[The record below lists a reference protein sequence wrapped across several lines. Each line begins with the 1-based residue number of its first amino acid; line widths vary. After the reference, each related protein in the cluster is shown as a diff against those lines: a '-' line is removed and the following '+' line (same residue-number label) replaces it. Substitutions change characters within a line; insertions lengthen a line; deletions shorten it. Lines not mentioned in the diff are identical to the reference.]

1 MNGRISRRTGI
12 FLTLLLCLAVNAAHA
27 EPVAFQWLSVP
38 QGARDVEAVRAF
50 GPDQWQTV
58 PAGQTLNR
66 GFSDDEFWLQVRVP
80 AQPANRVL
88 EVGYPLLDEVSVYW
102 ELDGRIIESHHTGDT
117 RPFDSRPIV
126 HRNFV
131 FLVPSNTE
139 PVTAWI
145 RVQTQ
150 GSVQVP
156 VAVTPSA
163 EFLANEQIS
172 YGWQTMFLGIVVALA
187 LYNLFLFLIVRHQTY
202 LWYVLTV
209 VCSGA
214 VQLNFNGLLFQWF
227 WPDVPWINR
236 YFTVPVVSA
245 ALIAAIVFTMKFLL
259 VKSYS
264 RWGYRVL
271 QTLLAVNLLGLIYGF
286 VGSYQVG
293 IIWISSLA
301 AFATP
306 VAWLIGINVWRRG
319 QILGGFYVLA
329 WTPLLLGHLVLAVSK
344 LGWIP
349 RSPFTELAP
358 QAGVAVE
365 VILLSFALAYRINME
380 RRRRQ
385 QAQEHALDIQRQAN
399 LTLESRVRERTE
411 ELEQAN
417 EQLRAI
423 SLTDGLTHVA
433 NRRRFDEKLE
443 TEWNRALRH
452 EHELSLILLDIDHF
466 KQVNDRFGHLVGD
479 DCLVALASILSDEV
493 QRSGDLV
500 ARYGGEEFAILL
512 PATDV
517 AGAQQVAERM
527 RLSVAR
533 TPVNSGEHMS
543 PVSLTISL
551 GVATLTPNR
560 QSDCQELIRRAD
572 EALYAAKADGRN
584 RVVVWHPKAVAPTT
598 G

>member
-12 FLTLLLCLAVNAAHA
+12 FLTLLLCLAFNAAHA
-27 EPVAFQWLSVP
+27 EPVSFQWLSVP
-38 QGARDVEAVRAF
+38 QGARDVEAVRAI

-66 GFSDDEFWLQVRVP
+66 GFSDDEFWLQVPVP

-202 LWYVLTV
+202 LWYVLAV
-209 VCSGA
+209 IFSGA

-227 WPDVPWINR
+227 WPDLP
-236 YFTVPVVSA
+236 
-245 ALIAAIVFTMKFLL
+245 
-259 VKSYS
+259 
-264 RWGYRVL
+264 
-271 QTLLAVNLLGLIYGF
+271 
-286 VGSYQVG
+286 
-293 IIWISSLA
+293 
-301 AFATP
+301 
-306 VAWLIGINVWRRG
+306 
-319 QILGGFYVLA
+319 

-385 QAQEHALDIQRQAN
+385 QAQEHALDVQRQAN
-399 LTLESRVRERTE
+399 LTLESRVRERTG
-411 ELEQAN
+411 ELEQAY
-417 EQLRAI
+417 ERLRAI
-423 SLTDGLTHVA
+423 SLTI
-433 NRRRFDEKLE
+433 N
-443 TEWNRALRH
+443 
-452 EHELSLILLDIDHF
+452 
-466 KQVNDRFGHLVGD
+466 
-479 DCLVALASILSDEV
+479 
-493 QRSGDLV
+493 
-500 ARYGGEEFAILL
+500 
-512 PATDV
+512 
-517 AGAQQVAERM
+517 
-527 RLSVAR
+527 
-533 TPVNSGEHMS
+533 
-543 PVSLTISL
+543 L

-572 EALYAAKADGRN
+572 EALYAAKAEGRN
-584 RVVVWHPKAVAPTT
+584 RVVIWHPKAVAPTT

>member
-1 MNGRISRRTGI
+1 MNGRISRITGI
-12 FLTLLLCLAVNAAHA
+12 FVTLLLCLAFTAAHA
-27 EPVAFQWLSVP
+27 EPVSFQWLSVP
-38 QGARDVEAVRAF
+38 QGTRDVEAVRAI

-58 PAGQTLNR
+58 PAGQTLNQ
-66 GFSDDEFWLQVRVP
+66 GFSDDEFWLQVPVP

-102 ELDGRIIESHHTGDT
+102 ELDGRVVESHHTGDT

-202 LWYVLTV
+202 LWYVLAV
-209 VCSGA
+209 IFSGA

-227 WPDVPWINR
+227 WPDLP
-236 YFTVPVVSA
+236 
-245 ALIAAIVFTMKFLL
+245 
-259 VKSYS
+259 
-264 RWGYRVL
+264 
-271 QTLLAVNLLGLIYGF
+271 
-286 VGSYQVG
+286 
-293 IIWISSLA
+293 
-301 AFATP
+301 
-306 VAWLIGINVWRRG
+306 
-319 QILGGFYVLA
+319 

-385 QAQEHALDIQRQAN
+385 QAQEHALDVQRQAN
-399 LTLESRVRERTE
+399 LTLESRVRERTG
-411 ELEQAN
+411 ELEQAY
-417 EQLRAI
+417 ERLRAI
-423 SLTDGLTHVA
+423 SLTI
-433 NRRRFDEKLE
+433 N
-443 TEWNRALRH
+443 
-452 EHELSLILLDIDHF
+452 
-466 KQVNDRFGHLVGD
+466 
-479 DCLVALASILSDEV
+479 
-493 QRSGDLV
+493 
-500 ARYGGEEFAILL
+500 
-512 PATDV
+512 
-517 AGAQQVAERM
+517 
-527 RLSVAR
+527 
-533 TPVNSGEHMS
+533 
-543 PVSLTISL
+543 L

-572 EALYAAKADGRN
+572 EALYAAKAEGRN
-584 RVVVWHPKAVAPTT
+584 RVVIWHPKAVAPTT